1 MLVVILNIIAIIFSL
16 GTLISLVLFIKELKS
31 NPDKRLE
38 EIEPKIKK
46 LLYTV
51 AACALMAAA
60 FSIVGIV
67 VK

>member
-1 MLVVILNIIAIIFSL
+1 MLAVILNIIAIIFSI
-16 GTLISLVLFIKELKS
+16 GTLIFLILFIKELKS
-31 NPDKRLE
+31 NPDKK
-38 EIEPKIKK
+38 PKLKK

-60 FSIVGIV
+60 FGIVGIT

>member
-1 MLVVILNIIAIIFSL
+1 MCQNSARLSWTFEDV
-16 GTLISLVLFIKELKS
+16 
-31 NPDKRLE
+31 DKKLE
-38 EIEPKIKK
+38 EIEPKLKK

-60 FSIVGIV
+60 FSIVGIF

>member
-1 MLVVILNIIAIIFSL
+1 MLAVILNIIAIIFSL
-16 GTLISLVLFIKELKS
+16 GTLIFLILFIKELKS
-31 NPDKRLE
+31 NPDKKLE
-38 EIEPKIKK
+38 EIEPKLKE

-60 FSIVGIV
+60 FGIVGIT

>member
-1 MLVVILNIIAIIFSL
+1 MLAVILNIIAIIFSI
-16 GTLISLVLFIKELKS
+16 GTLIFLILFIKELKS
-31 NPDKRLE
+31 NPDKKLE
-38 EIEPKIKK
+38 EIELKLKK

-60 FSIVGIV
+60 FGIVGIT

>member
-1 MLVVILNIIAIIFSL
+1 MLAVILNIIAIIFSL
-16 GTLISLVLFIKELKS
+16 GTSIFLILFIKELKS
-31 NPDKRLE
+31 NPDKKLE
-38 EIEPKIKK
+38 EIEPKLKK

-60 FSIVGIV
+60 FGIVGIT

>member
-1 MLVVILNIIAIIFSL
+1 MLAVILNIIAIIFSL
-16 GTLISLVLFIKELKS
+16 GTLIFLILFIKELKS
-31 NPDKRLE
+31 NPDKKLE
-38 EIEPKIKK
+38 EIEPKLKM

-60 FSIVGIV
+60 FGIVGIT

>member
-1 MLVVILNIIAIIFSL
+1 MLAVILNIIAIIFSI
-16 GTLISLVLFIKELKS
+16 GTLIFLILFIKELKS
-31 NPDKRLE
+31 NPDKKLE
-38 EIEPKIKK
+38 EIESKLKK

-60 FSIVGIV
+60 FGIVGIT

>member
-1 MLVVILNIIAIIFSL
+1 MLAVILNIIAIIFSL
-16 GTLISLVLFIKELKS
+16 GTLIFLVLFIKELKS
-31 NPDKRLE
+31 NPDKQLE
-38 EIEPKIKK
+38 EIEPELKK

-60 FSIVGIV
+60 FGIAGIT